1 MQADIIHR
9 AENFHFAAII
19 IITLIWTTGAL
30 ILMSDDLRK
39 LWLKYTEL
47 MNDRLVKIRAQSQES
62 SISRDIRFML
72 ISATGKKMSSRIFVG
87 ISAMIFT
94 INIII
99 TIRIVTLE
107 ASILFSG
114 LTAIMP
120 YVILKLVVARK
131 RNRSSN
137 EAETLLTN
145 LIIQYRINRFNI
157 EEALEAII
165 QKDTQLQGMKPLI
178 YSLLIKLRSTRNRTE
193 IREATEIFAYGIGTK
208 WAVMLAHNIYTAAI
222 NNINI
227 TMSLEDL
234 MVQLREIRD
243 YTEEKKRLNLETKR
257 MLWLIPISLVGT
269 YYMAIN
275 YCNIPVAR
283 LIDNQFGTKEGV
295 IFFIAVMLMSGL
307 CWMLVGITQGNRF
320 DF

>member
-1 MQADIIHR
+1 MQADIVHR
-9 AENFHFAAII
+9 AESLNFTAII

-39 LWLKYTEL
+39 LWLKYNEL
-47 MNDRLVKIRAQSQES
+47 MNDRLVKIRAQRQEG

-72 ISATGKKMSSRIFVG
+72 SSATGQKISSRVFIG
-87 ISAMIFT
+87 ISAVIFV
-94 INIII
+94 INVIL
-99 TIRIVTLE
+99 TIRTVTIEVSL
-107 ASILFSG
+107 LFSA

-120 YVILKLVVARK
+120 YVMLKLVVARK

-145 LIIQYRINRFNI
+145 LIIQYRINSFNI

-165 QKDTQLQGMKPLI
+165 QKDKQLHSIKPMI
-178 YSLLIKLRSTRNRTE
+178 YSLLIKIRSTRSRTE

-208 WAVMLAHNIYTAAI
+208 WAVMLAHNIYSAAV

-234 MVQLREIRD
+234 LVHLREIRN

-269 YYMAIN
+269 YYMALN
-275 YCNIPVAR
+275 YCNIPVVR
-283 LIDNQFGTKEGV
+283 LIDNQFATKEGV